1 MIASYRQV
9 GNIKGGI
16 FLVGICLTIG
26 IFTYTNYLSRELRE
40 DNRAVVK
47 IYAEIIANA
56 VNDESDSNID
66 FIFENVIKKV
76 KFPII
81 QSDRNNIPNM
91 WTNLPKNISTSVQI
105 ADMLKSMDDINE
117 PIPLLFERQDQE
129 PIIFGFLH
137 YGDSH
142 LIQKI
147 KIWTYIELLSIA
159 VFVFIG
165 FFGFSFIRNNEKQ
178 HIWIGL
184 SGSLRCS

>member
-1 MIASYRQV
+1 MIANYRQV

-16 FLVGICLTIG
+16 FLFGICLTVG
-26 IFTYTNYLSRELRE
+26 IFSYTNYLSRELRE

-81 QSDRNNIPNM
+81 QSDKNNVPKM

-105 ADMLKSMDDINE
+105 AEMLKSMVLVHLYH
-117 PIPLLFERQDQE
+117 PL
-129 PIIFGFLH
+129 I
-137 YGDSH
+137 
-142 LIQKI
+142 
-147 KIWTYIELLSIA
+147 
-159 VFVFIG
+159 
-165 FFGFSFIRNNEKQ
+165 
-178 HIWIGL
+178 
-184 SGSLRCS
+184 

>member
-1 MIASYRQV
+1 MIANYRQV

-16 FLVGICLTIG
+16 FLFGICLTVG
-26 IFTYTNYLSRELRE
+26 IFSYTNYLSRELRE

-56 VNDESDSNID
+56 VNDESDSNLD

-81 QSDRNNIPNM
+81 QSDKNNIPKM

-105 ADMLKSMDDINE
+105 AEMLKSMDDINE
-117 PIPLLFERQDQE
+117 PIPLIFESQDQE
-129 PIIFGFLH
+129 PIVFGFLH

-147 KIWTYIELLSIA
+147 KEQTKNIKLT
-159 VFVFIG
+159 
-165 FFGFSFIRNNEKQ
+165 
-178 HIWIGL
+178 
-184 SGSLRCS
+184 